1 MSLKRL
7 WGITRNRGE
16 VGGDVLPGI
25 TLVALSKKLSILILN
40 CAFGVVTCC
49 GYVTPKFSPTL
60 PESDSGALCCGTSAL
75 SMSFT
80 MISTVSPCH
89 AL

>member
-1 MSLKRL
+1 MKGDQVSLKRL

-49 GYVTPKFSPTL
+49 GITGPQNETL
-60 PESDSGALCCGTSAL
+60 GLVRIHL
-75 SMSFT
+75 
-80 MISTVSPCH
+80 
-89 AL
+89 